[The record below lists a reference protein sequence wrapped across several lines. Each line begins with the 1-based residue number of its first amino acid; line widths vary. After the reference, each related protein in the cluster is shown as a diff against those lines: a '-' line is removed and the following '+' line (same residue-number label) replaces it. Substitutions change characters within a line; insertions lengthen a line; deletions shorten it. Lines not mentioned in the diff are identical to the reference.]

1 MKQIIDRIEKVL
13 GESKKSHKKFQ
24 EHEQESSAELIYAGW
39 VEAIECVLE
48 IIKEERSKH
57 IYPNQLTRKEFEEKL
72 REFIRNDLGCDLRDG
87 DELLRYD
94 GPEWNHTWV
103 LNIEKDDLHWSSSE
117 GEWHPGHEP
126 QMGSYDH

>member
-1 MKQIIDRIEKVL
+1 MKQIIDRIEAILKNDKASLVEFQNL
-13 GESKKSHKKFQ
+13 EEETNDEHIFEGRIEALES
-24 EHEQESSAELIYAGW
+24 
-39 VEAIECVLE
+39 VLE

-57 IYPNQLTRKEFEEKL
+57 IYPNQITRKEFEEKL

-103 LNIEKDDLHWSSSE
+103 LNIEKDDLHWSSRE
-117 GEWHPGHEP
+117 GDE
-126 QMGSYDH
+126 